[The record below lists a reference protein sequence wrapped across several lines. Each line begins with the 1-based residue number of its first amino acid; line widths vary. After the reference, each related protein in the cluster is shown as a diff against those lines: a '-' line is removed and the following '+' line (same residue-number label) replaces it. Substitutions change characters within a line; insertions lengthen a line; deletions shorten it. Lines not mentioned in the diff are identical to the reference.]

1 MKESDDREPQ
11 LSDLKTV
18 LALLKDGTV
27 TRAAQSLGMSQSAL
41 SYQLDRMR
49 WRFSDPLFVRVG
61 NRMAPTPFAQRLAEP
76 AARVV
81 HIVDTEIAGL
91 AAFDPSTTERDF
103 RIGLNELGAI
113 TLLPKLVRRMSELAP
128 RARLTP
134 VTVDAAAIPSA
145 LDSGEMDIA
154 AGHFPQTH
162 DLLLQQLLYE
172 RDYICVVRRDHPDIG
187 ASMTM
192 REFSETPCIET
203 PASPV
208 TRAWLDEELGR
219 RGLQTKVQMSVWHVS
234 AIPFVVAA
242 CDCVAVIPREVFDI
256 FAPIAAIRTVKLP
269 IDIPPIQIHQ
279 YWHPRVGSDPAVRFF
294 RELVFATARSDGKGQ
309 PEKRAGA
316 GRSGK
321 N

>member
-1 MKESDDREPQ
+1 MKEFDSREIQ
-11 LSDLKTV
+11 LSDLGTV

-49 WRFSDPLFVRVG
+49 ARFDDPLFIRVG
-61 NRMAPTPFAQRLAEP
+61 NRMSPTPFAERLAEP
-76 AARVV
+76 AARVMR
-81 HIVDTEIAGL
+81 IVETEIAGL
-91 AAFDPSTTERDF
+91 AAFDPLTTEREF

-113 TLLPKLVRRMSELAP
+113 TLLPKLVRRISQSAP
-128 RARLTP
+128 HARLTP
-134 VTVDAAAIPSA
+134 MTVDPSAIPSA
-145 LDSGEMDIA
+145 LDSGAMDIA

-172 RDYICVVRRDHPDIG
+172 RDYVCVVRRDHPYIG
-187 ASMTM
+187 TSMTM
-192 REFSETPCIET
+192 REFADTPSIET

-208 TRAWLDEELGR
+208 TLAWLDEELTR
-219 RGLQTKVQMSVWHVS
+219 RGLQTRVQMSVRHVS

-242 CDCVAVIPREVFDI
+242 CDCVAVIPREVFEV

-279 YWHPRVGSDPAVRFF
+279 YWHPRMASDPAIRFF
-294 RELVFATARSDGKGQ
+294 RELVFETARSELETEPGN
-309 PEKRAGA
+309 RA
-316 GRSGK
+316 
-321 N
+321 

>member
-1 MKESDDREPQ
+1 MKKFDDLEPQ

-18 LALLKDGTV
+18 LAVLKDGTV
-27 TRAAQSLGMSQSAL
+27 TRAAQSLGVSQSAL

-49 WRFSDPLFVRVG
+49 RRFSDPLFVRVG
-61 NRMAPTPFAQRLAEP
+61 NRMAPTPFAQRLAGP
-76 AARVV
+76 AARVL

-91 AAFDPSTTERDF
+91 AAFDPATTERDF

-134 VTVDAAAIPSA
+134 VTVDAAALPSA

-154 AGHFPQTH
+154 AGHFPETH
-162 DLLLQQLLYE
+162 DFLLQQLLYE
-172 RDYICVVRRDHPDIG
+172 RDYVCVVRRDHPHIG

-192 REFSETPCIET
+192 REFSDTPSIQT

-208 TRAWLDEELGR
+208 TLAWLDEELTR
-219 RGLQTKVQMSVWHVS
+219 RGLQTTAKMSVRHVS

-279 YWHPRVGSDPAVRFF
+279 YWHPRVGSDAAVKFF
-294 RELVFATARSDGKGQ
+294 RELVFAAARSAVNGK
-309 PEKRAGA
+309 P
-316 GRSGK
+316 S
-321 N
+321 

>member
-1 MKESDDREPQ
+1 MKEFDDHQPQ

-18 LALLKDGTV
+18 LMLLKDGTV

-49 WRFSDPLFVRVG
+49 SRFADPLFVRVG
-61 NRMAPTPFAQRLAEP
+61 NRMSPTPFAQRLAGP
-76 AARVV
+76 AARVMQ
-81 HIVDTEIAGL
+81 IVDTEIAGL
-91 AAFDPSTTERDF
+91 ASFDPATTEREF

-113 TLLPKLVRRMSELAP
+113 TLLPKLVLRLTELAP
-128 RARLTP
+128 HARLTP
-134 VTVDAAAIPSA
+134 VTVDAATVLHA
-145 LDSGEMDIA
+145 LDSGDMDIA

-172 RDYICVVRRDHPDIG
+172 RDYVCMVRRDHPHVGD
-187 ASMTM
+187 SMTM
-192 REFSETPCIET
+192 REFSQIPSIDT

-208 TRAWLDEELGR
+208 TRAWLDAELSR
-219 RGLQTKVQMSVWHVS
+219 RGLQIKVQMSVRHVS

-256 FAPIAAIRTVKLP
+256 FSPIAAVRTVKLP

-279 YWHPRVGSDPAVRFF
+279 YWHPRVGSDAAIKFF
-294 RELVFATARSDGKGQ
+294 RELVFATANGTETGLTPKSPRKPKRSAD
-309 PEKRAGA
+309 
-316 GRSGK
+316 
-321 N
+321 

>member
-1 MKESDDREPQ
+1 VLIEVMKKLDDREPQ

-18 LALLKDGTV
+18 LAILKDGTV
-27 TRAAQSLGMSQSAL
+27 TRAAQRLGLSQSAL

-49 WRFSDPLFVRVG
+49 GRFSDPLFVRVG
-61 NRMAPTPFAQRLAEP
+61 NRMAPTPFAQRLAGP
-76 AARVV
+76 AARVL

-91 AAFDPSTTERDF
+91 TAFDPATTERDF

-134 VTVDAAAIPSA
+134 VTVDAAVLPSA

-154 AGHFPQTH
+154 AGHFPHTH

-172 RDYICVVRRDHPDIG
+172 RDYVCVVRRDHPHIG

-192 REFSETPCIET
+192 REFSNTPSIET

-208 TRAWLDEELGR
+208 TLAWLEEELTR
-219 RGLQTKVQMSVWHVS
+219 RGLQTTAKMSVRHVS

-256 FAPIAAIRTVKLP
+256 FAPIAAIKTVKLP
-269 IDIPPIQIHQ
+269 IDIPPIKIHQ
-279 YWHPRVGSDPAVRFF
+279 YWHPRVGSDAAVKFF
-294 RELVFATARSDGKGQ
+294 RELVFATARNAVKGQ
-309 PEKRAGA
+309 PGKRI
-316 GRSGK
+316 
-321 N
+321 

>member
-1 MKESDDREPQ
+1 MKEFDDREPQ

-27 TRAAQSLGMSQSAL
+27 TRAAQSLGVSQSAL
-41 SYQLDRMR
+41 SYQLERMR
-49 WRFSDPLFVRVG
+49 GRFADPLFVRVG
-61 NRMAPTPFAQRLAEP
+61 NRMAPTPYAQRLAGP
-76 AARVV
+76 AARVM

-91 AAFDPSTTERDF
+91 AAFDPSTTEREF

-113 TLLPKLVRRMSELAP
+113 TLLPKLVRRMAELAP
-128 RARLTP
+128 HAQLKP
-134 VTVDAAAIPSA
+134 VTVDPAAIPNA

-172 RDYICVVRRDHPDIG
+172 RDYVCVVRRDHPHIG

-192 REFSETPCIET
+192 REFSDTPSIET
-203 PASPV
+203 PAAPV
-208 TRAWLDEELGR
+208 TLAWLDEELSR
-219 RGLQTKVQMSVWHVS
+219 RGLQVKVQMSVRHVS

-242 CDCVAVIPREVFDI
+242 CDCVAVIPREVFEI

-294 RELVFATARSDGKGQ
+294 RELVFATARSDGKG
-309 PEKRAGA
+309 RADKHA
-316 GRSGK
+316 EAARSAK
-321 N
+321 S